1 MDAWDGRV
9 ELGKM
14 VCALSVYAP
23 LCINAITFV
32 IFASAMASG
41 RSPSKV
47 TINTREIFGV
57 GVTVFVGTMT
67 SSVAG
72 GVLLGTR
79 VAVMMGGIAVGGGG
93 EANDPHEDRKMQM
106 RVKYKIRRII
116 FKMISPASAFS
127 TRDVLR
133 RQWQFHNPRQRVAPR
148 PCLDLL

>member
-1 MDAWDGRV
+1 
-9 ELGKM
+9 M

-23 LCINAITFV
+23 LCINAITLTMS
-32 IFASAMASG
+32 ASAMASG

-57 GVTVFVGTMT
+57 GVTVFVGIMT
-67 SSVAG
+67 SSVAGG

-79 VAVMMGGIAVGGGG
+79 VAVMMGGTAVGGGG
-93 EANDPHEDRKMQM
+93 EANDPHEDRKMPR